1 MIRQI
6 IINKL
11 NLINIVTKTRHNKM
25 RFSNTLIVIA
35 SLSAAAK
42 ADECLPAYGY
52 YCFTDDDCCDE
63 LVCSVFDSY
72 LACMPDETK
81 QNENGADVGEPCDAN
96 ADCDSG
102 WCNIHEIPHACEAV
116 DNGSAAVGEKCDVNG
131 DCTSGWCNIH
141 SIPHVCGAVDV
152 NGAAVGEPCDTNGDC
167 TSGWCNIHHIPHV
180 CGATDEK
187 DGGVVKQLLEV
198 FQ

>member
-1 MIRQI
+1 M
-6 IINKL
+6 L
-11 NLINIVTKTRHNKM
+11 VYNLINIVTKTRLNKM

-42 ADECLPAYGY
+42 ADLCLAEASF
-52 YCFTDDDCCDE
+52 CSTDDECCDE
-63 LVCSVFDSY
+63 LVCFYSAYPSMCVQ
-72 LACMPDETK
+72 MKTK
-81 QNENGADVGEPCDAN
+81 QNENGADVGEP
-96 ADCDSG
+96 
-102 WCNIHEIPHACEAV
+102 
-116 DNGSAAVGEKCDVNG
+116 CDVNG

-141 SIPHVCGAVDV
+141 SIPHVCGAVDAIDV
-152 NGAAVGEPCDTNGDC
+152 NGKAVGEECDTNGDC
-167 TSGWCNIHHIPHV
+167 TSGWCNIHSIPHV